1 MLLTER
7 NVLYTNGED
16 WAARAKAWASAK
28 SGTENH
34 HAQSHFASVG
44 RTDEHSYPYND
55 QYQEAVG
62 PSRDVQHPAFPQ
74 SSNQQLPVAMMD
86 PLKQVN
92 HLHGSTSFSSGS
104 SSYGTGYNVG
114 DVSISTNADHRASP
128 HKSFGPSSSVY
139 EQEVSY
145 SYSSAPG
152 NTSLA
157 FGTLSTSS
165 KLI

>member
-1 MLLTER
+1 
-7 NVLYTNGED
+7 
-16 WAARAKAWASAK
+16 
-28 SGTENH
+28 
-34 HAQSHFASVG
+34 
-44 RTDEHSYPYND
+44 
-55 QYQEAVG
+55 
-62 PSRDVQHPAFPQ
+62 
-74 SSNQQLPVAMMD
+74 MMD